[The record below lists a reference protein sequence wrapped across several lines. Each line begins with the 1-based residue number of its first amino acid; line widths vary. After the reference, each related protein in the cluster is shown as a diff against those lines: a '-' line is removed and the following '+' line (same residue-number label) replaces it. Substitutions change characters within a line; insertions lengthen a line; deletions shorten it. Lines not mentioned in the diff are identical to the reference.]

1 MTKAEVL
8 SELKKLGSEQ
18 TKKTLLKHGAIEPF
32 WGVKIGDM
40 KPLVKKI
47 KKDYELSKELYD
59 SGISD
64 AMYFAGLIADETK
77 MTKADLDSWVKAAS
91 WNMISE
97 YTVPWIAAESDHGWE
112 LGLKWIDSKNEKI
125 AASGWNTLASLINIT
140 ENDELDIPAISKLLD
155 RVIKEIHKAP
165 NRVKCTMNVFLIAVG
180 GGIPELTPK
189 AIADAKKIGVV
200 TYESEGTACKVP
212 SAVDYIEKIKK
223 MGRLGKKK
231 KMARC

>member
-1 MTKAEVL
+1 MTKKEVL
-8 SELKKLGSEQ
+8 AQLEKMGDPQ
-18 TKKTLLKHGAIEPF
+18 TKKTLLRHGAVEPF

-47 KKDYELSKELYD
+47 KKNYELSKELYD

-77 MTKADLDSWVKAAS
+77 MTKSDLDRWVKAAS
-91 WNMISE
+91 WHMISE

-112 LGLKWIDSKNEKI
+112 MGLKWIDSKNDRI
-125 AASGWNTLASLINIT
+125 ASSGWNTLASLINIT
-140 ENDELDIPAISKLLD
+140 DNDELDIPAISKLID
-155 RVIKEIHKAP
+155 RVVKEINSAP
-165 NRVKCTMNVFLIAVG
+165 NRVKYTMNVFLIAAG
-180 GGIPELTPK
+180 GGIPELTAK
-189 AIADAKKIGVV
+189 VVADAKKIGTVMV
-200 TYESEGTACKVP
+200 NMDGTDCKVP
-212 SAVDYIEKIKK
+212 SAADYIEKIKK